1 MNTYAP
7 DTWSILLFDSPTY
20 GKIHKVFGGWYGG
33 FTQGDSWKLSSG
45 MKDLVDEGDFYSS
58 LQESGSIYQLYKN
71 SEKLSVYQ
79 LGILAGWELQLKE
92 QGVTIKVVSPEEYI
106 EFIKGEM
113 K

>member
-1 MNTYAP
+1 MNTYTP
-7 DTWSILLFDSPTY
+7 DTWSILLFDSPAY

-79 LGILAGWELQLKE
+79 LRTLSGFEEQLLSI
-92 QGVTIKVVSPEEYI
+92 GGSVVI
-106 EFIKGEM
+106 VDAKGYPQ
-113 K
+113 

>member
-1 MNTYAP
+1 MNTHTP

-58 LQESGSIYQLYKN
+58 MQESGSVYHLHKGL
-71 SEKLSVYQ
+71 EKLSGYQ
-79 LGILAGWELQLKE
+79 LSMLAMWRADM
-92 QGVTIKVVSPEEYI
+92 KVLGGSVVIVDAKDYPQ
-106 EFIKGEM
+106 
-113 K
+113 

>member
-1 MNTYAP
+1 
-7 DTWSILLFDSPTY
+7 
-20 GKIHKVFGGWYGG
+20 
-33 FTQGDSWKLSSG
+33 

-58 LQESGSIYQLYKN
+58 MQESGSIYHLYKN

>member
-1 MNTYAP
+1 MTTYAP

-45 MKDLVDEGDFYSS
+45 MKDLVDEWDFYSS

-71 SEKLSVYQ
+71 SEKLSGYQ
-79 LGILAGWELQLKE
+79 LGILAGWKGQMQE
-92 QGVTIKVVSPEEYI
+92 QGGSVVIVDAKDYPQ
-106 EFIKGEM
+106 
-113 K
+113 

>member
-1 MNTYAP
+1 MTTYTP

-20 GKIHKVFGGWYGG
+20 GKIHKVFGGRYGG

-45 MKDLVDEGDFYSS
+45 ILNFEDTKDFYSS

-71 SEKLSVYQ
+71 SEKLSGYQ
-79 LGILAGWELQLKE
+79 LQVLSGWELQLPE

-106 EFIKGEM
+106 EFIKGDM

>member
-1 MNTYAP
+1 MNTYTP

-33 FTQGDSWKLSSG
+33 FTQGDSWMLSSG

-58 LQESGSIYQLYKN
+58 TQESGSIYQLYKN
-71 SEKLSVYQ
+71 SEKLSGYQ
-79 LGILAGWELQLKE
+79 LGILAGWELQLHE
-92 QGVTIKVVSPEEYI
+92 QGVTTKVVSPEEYI